1 MLCPCDF
8 GTQPAQRLEGIAAGV
23 QGRTLSAGFVRA
35 GKLPGFCTKLFRTTT
50 NDIRTINELESD
62 AVTPGDK
69 LILLKQTDGIL

>member
-35 GKLPGFCTKLFRTTT
+35 GKLPGFLQV
-50 NDIRTINELESD
+50 S
-62 AVTPGDK
+62 A
-69 LILLKQTDGIL
+69 

>member
-1 MLCPCDF
+1 MPGLVCYVVQTGD
-8 GTQPAQRLEGIAAGV
+8 TLWDIA
-23 QGRTLSAGFVRA
+23 
-35 GKLPGFCTKLFRTTT
+35 KLFRTTT